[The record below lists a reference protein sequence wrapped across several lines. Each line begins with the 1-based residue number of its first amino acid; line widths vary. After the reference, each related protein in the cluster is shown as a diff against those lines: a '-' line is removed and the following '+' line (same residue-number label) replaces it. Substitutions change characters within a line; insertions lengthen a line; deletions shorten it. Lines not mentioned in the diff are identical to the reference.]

1 MSAKHLAKMERYVRR
16 YALSVTFRDELN
28 AIECQ
33 EEITTEAEAKK
44 LAYYVFWN
52 VKADLER
59 PYIIHGD
66 ISDFLEPEDA
76 DAAFAMLDIRG
87 LGHATL
93 HDCIE
98 SIVEIYSTRCDLSL
112 SLNDTQ
118 TVVGKL
124 ERVIG
129 VAIHMAFIFLYLIV
143 FNVNVIKTYLALSSL
158 VLAFSFVFQNFI
170 RTVSRNAL
178 LFCMLSFGV

>member
-1 MSAKHLAKMERYVRR
+1 LSAKHLAKMERYVRR